1 MNKIEQMHF
10 DAILWEEVGEITQ
23 DGDFIKCVEEKDY
36 SSVAIKSAQITK
48 QIALEFVKWCNERNK
63 EVEDLITWD
72 DYYKEF
78 IKRQDEQDRKPGRRT
93 GQLRS

>member
-1 MNKIEQMHF
+1 MHF

-23 DGDFIKCVEEKDY
+23 NGDFIKCVEEKDY

-48 QIALEFVKWCNERNK
+48 QIALEFVKWCNERTK
-63 EVEDLITWD
+63 EEVEDWLTLE

-78 IKRQDEQDRKPGRRT
+78 IKKTR
-93 GQLRS
+93 